1 MKKWSAVPATIITL
15 LVPVILVLSSI
26 WLLIRPAF
34 LDFEYGLKNFPAD
47 EYGFTKADRLMWGK
61 PSVEYLNN
69 AEDISFLANLKFTDG
84 SPIYNER
91 ELSHMADVKA
101 LIQLMHKVLLAALI
115 AFALLTLLAWRTHW
129 MKRYWLAV
137 ASGGWLT
144 LGLIGLILAGTLINF
159 DELFTQFHHLF
170 FTGDTW
176 LFYADDTLIRLFP
189 LKLWSDAFIYMGVI
203 TVVGL
208 AAAILLG
215 NRAAKKSQ

>member
-1 MKKWSAVPATIITL
+1 M
-15 LVPVILVLSSI
+15 
-26 WLLIRPAF
+26 
-34 LDFEYGLKNFPAD
+34 
-47 EYGFTKADRLMWGK
+47 
-61 PSVEYLNN
+61 EYLNN